1 MIKRVKLQPIAKD
14 KFRTLEKFEYKDVKI
29 PKGFVTN
36 GANIPRVFWS
46 LFPPN
51 SPEYLSAVVVHDYM
65 CANMKCFG
73 WKKADKYFYEAMLDI
88 GVSKWKAK
96 TFYFFCYYRHL
107 ILKHLKG
114 REYKVELI

>member
-1 MIKRVKLQPIAKD
+1 MDRVVVQPIDKD
-14 KFRTLEKFEYKDVKI
+14 KFRVYKDFKCYGYTV

-51 SPEYLSAVVVHDYM
+51 SPEYLSAVVLHDYM
-65 CANMKCFG
+65 CVKIGVFTY
-73 WKKADKYFYEAMLDI
+73 KEADEMFYRAMLDI

-96 TFYFFCYYRHL
+96 TFYFY
-107 ILKHLKG
+107 
-114 REYKVELI
+114 